1 MAINVNTV
9 YQTVLLILNKEQ
21 RGYMTPVEFNK
32 TGTQAQLEIFE
43 TYFDSLN
50 QQIRIPQTDTDY
62 ADRVVNLDEKISIFK
77 EFGNATSISSSN
89 VFNLPQ
95 QFSGSGNI
103 ATTTLPAI
111 TTAGTTSNNNN
122 TVNNSVTMVLAAPN
136 NNIQI
141 GMYITAGAGIV
152 GTPRIINRSESGG
165 AGTGFDTFTLSA
177 VQTIGQNAALTYS
190 AFSDS
195 SNSKYEIQT
204 ATADQVANGVVEIF
218 ANGVLISDAL
228 YSISGTTITF
238 FSQPT
243 IGQTLIVNVYP
254 KEFYRLGQVLYSP
267 ASNSFN
273 QELQRVDRGEL
284 YHLLSSKLTAPTTKY
299 PIYIYENNKITIYP
313 TSINSGVTASY
324 IRKPLPPIWNF
335 TTGINNQYVFN
346 ASTSFNF
353 ELHPAE
359 QIELILKILL
369 YAGVVIRSPEIVQVA
384 AQQVAQ
390 ENINQQR

>member
-50 QQIRIPQTDTDY
+50 QQIRVPQTDTDY

-103 ATTTLPAI
+103 ATTTLPA
-111 TTAGTTSNNNN
+111 A
-122 TVNNSVTMVLAAPN
+122 
-136 NNIQI
+136 
-141 GMYITAGAGIV
+141 TAGATTQYV
-152 GTPRIINRSESGG
+152 
-165 AGTGFDTFTLSA
+165 
-177 VQTIGQNAALTYS
+177 
-190 AFSDS
+190 
-195 SNSKYEIQT
+195 IQT
-204 ATADQVANGVVEIF
+204 ATADQIANGVVQIF
-218 ANGVLISDAL
+218 ADGVLISDAL

-243 IGQTLIVNVYP
+243 VGQTLIVNVYP
-254 KEFYRLGQVLYSP
+254 KEFYRLGDLFYTTGAIP
-267 ASNSFN
+267 T
-273 QELQRVDRGEL
+273 QELERVGQSDL
-284 YHLLSSKLTAPTTKY
+284 YHLLSSKLTAPTTTY
-299 PIYIYENNKITIYP
+299 PIYTYSNNKITVYP
-313 TSINSGVTASY
+313 TTINNGITVSY

>member
-32 TGTQAQLEIFE
+32 TGAQAQLEIFE

-62 ADRVVNLDEKISIFK
+62 ADRVANLDEKISIFK

-95 QFSGSGNI
+95 QFSGSGPI

-111 TTAGTTSNNNN
+111 TTSGTTSNNNN
-122 TVNNSVTMVLAAPN
+122 AVNNSVTMVLAAPN

-141 GMYITAGAGIV
+141 GMCITAGTGVV
-152 GTPRIINRSESGG
+152 GTPRITNRSESGG
-165 AGTGFDTFTLSA
+165 AGTGFNTFTLSA
-177 VQTIGQNAALTYS
+177 AQTIGQNAVLTYS

-204 ATADQVANGVVEIF
+204 ATADQVANGVVEVF
-218 ANGVLISDAL
+218 ANGILLPETSYD
-228 YSISGTTITF
+228 ISGTTINF

-243 IGQTLIVNVYP
+243 AGQTLVVNVYP
-254 KEFYRLGQVLYSP
+254 KEFYRLGDLFYTAGVLP
-267 ASNSFN
+267 T
-273 QELQRVDRGEL
+273 QELERVGTKDL
-284 YHLLSSKLTAPTTKY
+284 YHLLSSNLTSPTTTY
-299 PIYIYENNKITIYP
+299 PIYTYKNNKITVYP
-313 TSINSGVTASY
+313 NSITSGITLSY
-324 IRKPLPPIWNF
+324 IRKPIAPIWNF
-335 TTGINNQYVFN
+335 TTGLNNQYIFN
-346 ASTSFNF
+346 SSTSFNF

-359 QIELILKILL
+359 QTELILKILL